1 MDPHPPNADYR
12 PVVLIPGIAGKS
24 VRMRTIVALREKRI
38 VPYFYMAPT
47 MMWLLFFIIYPLIF
61 ALVMAFKRFKLKRG
75 LTIWD
80 MPWVGFDN
88 FINAFTDQYFLLSL
102 KTTFIILFTAV
113 SIEFVIG
120 MIVAYLLNKEKVRY
134 DPLWMILI
142 LSPLMLPLIAS
153 GNLWRMLFD
162 IRWGAVNA
170 VIMFFGINPIDF
182 LGNADWSLMTV
193 IIVDIWQW
201 TPFVIIILLA
211 GMRSVPQEPVEA
223 ALADGATNWQI
234 FRHITLPLMKGQ
246 ILIVLLIR
254 GMDVFKTFD
263 IVYALT
269 FGGPGQSTTVATFY
283 IYRQAFTQFKLGYG
297 AALSWIVFIIVY
309 LLSYIMLK
317 VFKPEE
323 TEA

>member
-1 MDPHPPNADYR
+1 
-12 PVVLIPGIAGKS
+12 
-24 VRMRTIVALREKRI
+24 MRYGVALKEKRI

-47 MMWLLFFIIYPLIF
+47 MMWLIFFIIYPLIF

-102 KTTFIILFTAV
+102 KTTGVILIFAV

-120 MIVAYLLNKEKVRY
+120 MVVAYLLNKEKVRY

-170 VIMFFGINPIDF
+170 AVMFFGLNPIDF
-182 LGNADWSLMTV
+182 LGNQNWALISV

-223 ALADGATNWQI
+223 ALADGASNWQI
-234 FRHITLPLMKGQ
+234 FRHVTLPLMKGQ

-309 LLSYIMLK
+309 LLSYIILRA
-317 VFKPEE
+317 FKPEE
-323 TEA
+323 AES

>member
-1 MDPHPPNADYR
+1 M
-12 PVVLIPGIAGKS
+12 
-24 VRMRTIVALREKRI
+24 ALKEKRI
-38 VPYFYMAPT
+38 VPYLYMAPT
-47 MMWLLFFIIYPLIF
+47 MMWLVFFIIYPLIF
-61 ALVMAFKRFKLKRG
+61 ALVMAFKRFKLRRG

-102 KTTFIILFTAV
+102 KTTFMVLVFAV
-113 SIEFVIG
+113 SIEFAIG
-120 MIVAYLLNKEKVRY
+120 MAVAYLLNKEKVRY

-162 IRWGAVNA
+162 IRWGVLNAAV
-170 VIMFFGINPIDF
+170 MFFGFTPIDF
-182 LGNADWSLMTV
+182 LGNSDWALISV

-309 LLSYIMLK
+309 LLSYIILRA
-317 VFKPEE
+317 FKPEE
-323 TEA
+323 TES

>member
-1 MDPHPPNADYR
+1 M
-12 PVVLIPGIAGKS
+12 
-24 VRMRTIVALREKRI
+24 ALKEKRI

-47 MMWLLFFIIYPLIF
+47 MMWLIFFIIYPLIF
-61 ALVMAFKRFKLKRG
+61 ALVMAFKRFKLRRG

-102 KTTFIILFTAV
+102 KTTFMVLVFAV
-113 SIEFVIG
+113 SIEFAIG
-120 MIVAYLLNKEKVRY
+120 MAVAYLLNKEKVRY

-162 IRWGAVNA
+162 IRWGVLNAAV
-170 VIMFFGINPIDF
+170 MFFGFTPIDF
-182 LGNADWSLMTV
+182 LGNSDWALISV

-309 LLSYIMLK
+309 LLSYIILRA
-317 VFKPEE
+317 FKPEE
-323 TEA
+323 TES

>member
-1 MDPHPPNADYR
+1 MLR
-12 PVVLIPGIAGKS
+12 PSIAGKS
-24 VRMRTIVALREKRI
+24 EQMRTIVALREKRI

-47 MMWLLFFIIYPLIF
+47 MIWLLFFIIYPLIF

-120 MIVAYLLNKEKVRY
+120 MTVAYLLNKERVRY

-162 IRWGAVNA
+162 IRWGAINA
-170 VIMFFGINPIDF
+170 VIMSLGLNPIDF
-182 LGNADWSLMTV
+182 LGNANWSLITV

-234 FRHITLPLMKGQ
+234 FRHVTLPLMKGQ

>member
-1 MDPHPPNADYR
+1 MLPP
-12 PVVLIPGIAGKS
+12 GMAGKS
-24 VRMRTIVALREKRI
+24 EQMRTIVALREKRI

-47 MMWLLFFIIYPLIF
+47 MIWLLFFIIYPLIF

-88 FINAFTDQYFLLSL
+88 FITAFTDQYFLLSL
-102 KTTFIILFTAV
+102 KTTFIILLTAV

-120 MIVAYLLNKEKVRY
+120 MTVAYLLNKERVRF

-170 VIMFFGINPIDF
+170 VFMFFGINPIDF

-234 FRHITLPLMKGQ
+234 FRHVTLPLMKGQ

-309 LLSYIMLK
+309 LLSYIILK